1 MDKNN
6 TDNIKIKFTK
16 IKDERNKIRDLFI
29 KLQKLKNNIKENYLH
44 YIQKEKSDFYGLDSF
59 HFQNKVIKLEFENMM
74 RLYQFI
80 DNRIYGDY
88 YKLFVQIYNFLKK
101 TLTRKQYEKIKE
113 LDNVPKYPVYK
124 DLNQF
129 KTYDFDTIN
138 NIHQDIIIVTMT
150 VKDIYK
156 ENELSINE
164 DMKKMM
170 TGMNIDNYIINN
182 QYKNMNLITTN
193 TKFQNYLQV
202 YHKYHYDLLIKF
214 YEKLSLVYRQI
225 LLSNKQIR
233 NNEEKYEMTVT
244 PSHKNTE
251 YTFERDILSS
261 SDSESSSD
269 DNAIVSKFQND
280 IIENSD
286 SSDEGVNIDIQ
297 PDKSED
303 IGLRDKIDKMN
314 KKDNILKKENEED
327 DESSKMIKE
336 ILNDIVTDVVDH
348 SDSTSDHENILNEI
362 ESNDNQKAKK
372 KNVRGKRNEQKR

>member
-303 IGLRDKIDKMN
+303 IGLRDKRDKID
-314 KKDNILKKENEED
+314 KKDNILKKENEKD

-348 SDSTSDHENILNEI
+348 SDSTSDHDYLPNEI

-372 KNVRGKRNEQKR
+372 KKRKRKKK